1 MNKNMLS
8 PLGFAFNIKK
18 LPEFNAF
25 VQSCTLPGISIPNID
40 RPTPFKKVPIY
51 GDHIEYGELEL
62 SFKVNE
68 DLGNYIEIFN
78 WLTGIGFPKEFDQFA
93 EIANGDRQI
102 AGNGLYSD
110 GYLMILSSNM
120 QPLRRIDFED
130 LFPVGL
136 SDLAFDSQNSSV
148 EYLEARVSFKF
159 TNYTFTSV

>member
-1 MNKNMLS
+1 M
-8 PLGFAFNIKK
+8 
-18 LPEFNAF
+18 
-25 VQSCTLPGISIPNID
+25 
-40 RPTPFKKVPIY
+40 
-51 GDHIEYGELEL
+51 
-62 SFKVNE
+62 
-68 DLGNYIEIFN
+68 
-78 WLTGIGFPKEFDQFA
+78 TGIGFPKEFDQFA